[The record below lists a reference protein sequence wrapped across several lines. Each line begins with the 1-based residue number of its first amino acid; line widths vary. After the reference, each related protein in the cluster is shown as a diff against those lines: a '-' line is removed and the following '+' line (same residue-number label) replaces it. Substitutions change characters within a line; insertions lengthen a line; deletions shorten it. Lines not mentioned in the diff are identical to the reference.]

1 MIFYVTRN
9 SPFSR
14 KRSESRRNPVHHYN
28 VAAIT
33 ANANISS
40 SLVAYRACTHLCR
53 SSSRCFDVCVSLLLF
68 LKGGCV
74 STLLGSAP
82 CFCCSERR
90 HAAMTTAGVSSICSG
105 YSPPRPRRCGG
116 SSSKVDNRL
125 LDLTAK
131 QNEREKKKLKSQS
144 VKFSNINTHGHT
156 LCLVHTPSNCSITCH
171 FLSLFSKACVWA
183 GGDRKLNELLIKLY
197 LFF

>member
-1 MIFYVTRN
+1 MIFYATRN

-14 KRSESRRNPVHHYN
+14 KRSQSRRNPVCFHYT
-28 VAAIT
+28 VAATT

-40 SLVAYRACTHLCR
+40 SLAAYRACTHLCR

-74 STLLGSAP
+74 STLLGSTP

-131 QNEREKKKLKSQS
+131 QNERGKKTLKSRS
-144 VKFSNINTHGHT
+144 VKFSNINTH
-156 LCLVHTPSNCSITCH
+156 CLVHTPSNCSITCR
-171 FLSLFSKACVWA
+171 FLSLFSKVCEWA
-183 GGDRKLNELLIKLY
+183 GGDRKLNELLMKLY
-197 LFF
+197 HFF